1 MVDATSTLIDGSS
14 LLAVLDPAD
23 HALLV
28 DDDKGGNSKAKRSLD
43 INVPWLH
50 KAEYLMSEKLSGV

>member
-1 MVDATSTLIDGSS
+1 MNNPSP
-14 LLAVLDPAD
+14 AVLDPAD

-28 DDDKGGNSKAKRSLD
+28 DDENAGNAKVKRSID

-50 KAEYLMSEKLSGV
+50 KAEYIMSEKLSGVSD

>member
-1 MVDATSTLIDGSS
+1 MINPSP
-14 LLAVLDPAD
+14 AVLDPAD

-28 DDDKGGNSKAKRSLD
+28 DDENAGNAKVKRSID

-50 KAEYLMSEKLSGV
+50 KAEYIMSEKLSGVSNRYHV